1 MIIYDKTNDNILSV
15 LFVPVCTLCGFPF
28 FLDVR
33 KWHNPETK
41 TIINPAI
48 DDIKAH
54 YPDSKNESEVSIDD
68 VLSDTFTEIYA
79 GEYCKSDS

>member
-1 MIIYDKTNDNILSV
+1 MIKLMIIFYLFCLCLCALSAA
-15 LFVPVCTLCGFPF
+15 FRF